1 MLCLNI
7 KTLLWLVCIFHSLPL
22 QPFKMSHDME
32 RVKNL
37 LRVIPDF
44 PKEGIQF
51 QDIFPVF
58 QDPLAVEAVISNFVQ
73 HILAN
78 NAKNVDVVVG
88 LDARGFLFGPMIALR
103 LGASFVPVR
112 KAGKLPGENIKA
124 IYEKE
129 YGTDEFEMS
138 VGAIK
143 SGDNVVIVDDLIA
156 TGGSAFAA
164 GELVTKSGGN
174 ILEYLFMIELEEL
187 NGAKALNAPVY
198 SLLKF

>member
-1 MLCLNI
+1 MFQDI
-7 KTLLWLVCIFHSLPL
+7 
-22 QPFKMSHDME
+22 E
-32 RVKNL
+32 RVKSL
-37 LRVIPDF
+37 IRVIPDF
-44 PKEGIQF
+44 PQKGIQF

-58 QDPLAVEAVISNFVQ
+58 QDPLAVEAIISHFVQ
-73 HILAN
+73 HILATHS
-78 NAKNVDVVVG
+78 KKVDVVVG
-88 LDARGFLFGPMIALR
+88 LDARGFLFGPLIALR

-143 SGDNVVIVDDLIA
+143 PESNVIVVDDLVA

-164 GELVTKSGGN
+164 GELVKKSGGN
-174 ILEYLFMIELEEL
+174 ILEYLFMIELVDL
-187 NGAKALNAPVY
+187 NGVKTLPAPSYALIKV
-198 SLLKF
+198 